1 MSSTR
6 PTAVVAGVFFVGAA
20 IASIPALALSQ
31 PVLGDADDLLGTG
44 ADPQVLLGAFLEVI
58 TVVAAIGIG
67 SRCIRWSRGRTTAS
81 PWAMSAVACWKPRSS
96 PSESSAFSR
105 W

>member
-1 MSSTR
+1 M
-6 PTAVVAGVFFVGAA
+6 FLVGAA

-31 PVLGDADDLLGTG
+31 PVLADANDLLGTG
-44 ADPQVLLGAFLEVI
+44 ADTQVLLGAFLQVL
-58 TVVAAIGIG
+58 TVVAAIGTGITLYPVVK
-67 SRCIRWSRGRTTAS
+67 GRTTAS